1 MMYVVVSYDIVMDRT
16 RTRVM
21 KHLKNFGRRV
31 QLSVFEC
38 DLDEQ
43 AFVRMKRGVE
53 ALIDRKDDAVR
64 YYRICHGCKSRVII
78 SGWGEIMEEEGFE
91 VI

>member
-1 MMYVVVSYDIVMDRT
+1 MYILVSYDIVDNKV

-21 KHLKNFGRRV
+21 KLLKNYGRRV

-38 DLDEQ
+38 DLDDEMYRR
-43 AFVRMKRGVE
+43 VKRGVDQ
-53 ALIDRKDDAVR
+53 LINKKEDRVR
-64 YYRICHGCKSRVII
+64 YYRMCRGCLERVII
-78 SGWGEIMEEEGFE
+78 SGWGDVSKDEGFE